1 MWDAAATAAAEMV
14 ESTTAAAPFAHHI
27 IGSPFIGVRKGRI
40 RIIQL
45 LEHLLAFVGI
55 AIFVGMVKHG
65 HTAIRLLDF
74 IIAGFLV
81 HPEDFVIVLIFINVV
96 CIHKGEIVLTDAA
109 GFEEDIRSGACA
121 VAWAKR
127 KVEEHTVVDDVM
139 LFKWNILYTLLRRTS
154 IRFATMDTS
163 PDIPFIA
170 KYQPLKIHDFEQLD
184 ENTVTIIRSLIEM
197 DNLNI
202 MFYGDSGSGKTSIIN
217 ATIREYYKKSSS
229 AAIHENIMVL
239 NSLKEQG
246 IQYYRNDVKV
256 FCQTMTMIPNRKKI
270 VLLDDIDLINEQGQ
284 QVFRN
289 CIDKYSHNVH
299 FISSCTNIQKVVDTF
314 QTRNIIIK
322 INQLNMGCLNKIM
335 WKIKSNEHLKI
346 MKDAEE
352 FLLQVSNGSV
362 RTLINYLEKIKLID
376 REITYDIAN
385 RICTNISFHRFEEYT
400 REVLRFDTDGGG
412 LRAANAILFQLN
424 DEGYSVLDI
433 LDNYFLFVKLTPM
446 FDEDMKF
453 RITSLICKYITIFHN
468 IHEHDIELALFTNNL
483 VGLRPQTTRCVGLRP
498 QTARCDNP
506 D

>member
-1 MWDAAATAAAEMV
+1 
-14 ESTTAAAPFAHHI
+14 
-27 IGSPFIGVRKGRI
+27 
-40 RIIQL
+40 
-45 LEHLLAFVGI
+45 
-55 AIFVGMVKHG
+55 
-65 HTAIRLLDF
+65 
-74 IIAGFLV
+74 
-81 HPEDFVIVLIFINVV
+81 
-96 CIHKGEIVLTDAA
+96 
-109 GFEEDIRSGACA
+109 
-121 VAWAKR
+121 
-127 KVEEHTVVDDVM
+127 
-139 LFKWNILYTLLRRTS
+139 
-154 IRFATMDTS
+154 MDTS

-335 WKIKSNEHLKI
+335 WKIKEN
-346 MKDAEE
+346 
-352 FLLQVSNGSV
+352 
-362 RTLINYLEKIKLID
+362 
-376 REITYDIAN
+376 
-385 RICTNISFHRFEEYT
+385 
-400 REVLRFDTDGGG
+400 
-412 LRAANAILFQLN
+412 
-424 DEGYSVLDI
+424 
-433 LDNYFLFVKLTPM
+433 
-446 FDEDMKF
+446 
-453 RITSLICKYITIFHN
+453 
-468 IHEHDIELALFTNNL
+468 
-483 VGLRPQTTRCVGLRP
+483 
-498 QTARCDNP
+498 
-506 D
+506 

>member
-1 MWDAAATAAAEMV
+1 
-14 ESTTAAAPFAHHI
+14 
-27 IGSPFIGVRKGRI
+27 
-40 RIIQL
+40 
-45 LEHLLAFVGI
+45 
-55 AIFVGMVKHG
+55 
-65 HTAIRLLDF
+65 
-74 IIAGFLV
+74 
-81 HPEDFVIVLIFINVV
+81 
-96 CIHKGEIVLTDAA
+96 
-109 GFEEDIRSGACA
+109 

-127 KVEEHTVVDDVM
+127 KVEEHTVVDDVVM

-170 KYQPLKIHDFEQLD
+170 KYQPLKIHEFEQLD

-217 ATIREYYKKSSS
+217 ATIREYYKKSTS
-229 AAIHENIMVL
+229 AAIQDNIMVL

-322 INQLNMGCLNKIM
+322 INQLNQGCLNKIM
-335 WKIKSNEHLKI
+335 WKIKNNEHLTI

-362 RTLINYLEKIKLID
+362 RTLINYLEKIKLIG

-385 RICTNISFHRFEEYT
+385 KICTNISFHRFEEYT
-400 REVLRFDTDGGG
+400 RQVLRCDTDGGG

-483 VGLRPQTTRCVGLRP
+483 VGLRGVAPPNGAVRGVAPPNGAGR
-498 QTARCDNP
+498 
-506 D
+506 